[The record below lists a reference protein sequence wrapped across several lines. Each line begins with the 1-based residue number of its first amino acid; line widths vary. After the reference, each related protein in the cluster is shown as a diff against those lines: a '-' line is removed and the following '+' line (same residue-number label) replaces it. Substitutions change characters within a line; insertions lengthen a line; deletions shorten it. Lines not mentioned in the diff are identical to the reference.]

1 MKPFR
6 IGMTKKCHKHN
17 KNKQNDKKNNN
28 NKTKPPPQQKQQ
40 PRNKKQQTE
49 LPSNNFSQHG
59 HGHCPSNSGQHQRP
73 QCGQKCLAPSI
84 DKCRSRC
91 TCGQRRN
98 HHPWLP
104 TIVWLTFLPAGVEK
118 FQFFLENLKLP
129 LDCGFFWR
137 GKSQGKFF
145 CSTAKVDI
153 KRQHH
158 GNGHMIDD

>member
-6 IGMTKKCHKHN
+6 IGMTKKCIQHN
-17 KNKQNDKKNNN
+17 KNTQNDKKNNN
-28 NKTKPPPQQKQQ
+28 NKTKPPPQQTTT
-40 PRNKKQQTE
+40 KKQQTE

-59 HGHCPSNSGQHQRP
+59 HGHCPSNSGQDQRP
-73 QCGQKCLAPSI
+73 QFGQKCLAPSN
-84 DKCRSRC
+84 DTCRSRC

-137 GKSQGKFF
+137 DKKSGKVFLCNCESRYKAAA
-145 CSTAKVDI
+145 SWK
-153 KRQHH
+153 
-158 GNGHMIDD
+158 